1 MSTPPQPVGPEAM
14 SALEVGRLARRL
26 GRWSEFLAF
35 EEAQVARREVR
46 TGCPLSDR
54 QLEVFGLLATG
65 EMASLK
71 DVARRLGIDLK
82 TVHNHVGA
90 AARACGTSGTTQTLV
105 VALQQGWVSLA
116 PPADAEAA

>member
-1 MSTPPQPVGPEAM
+1 V
-14 SALEVGRLARRL
+14 R
-26 GRWSEFLAF
+26 GRWSASTAF
-35 EEAQVARREVR
+35 EGAQVARRELR
-46 TGCPLSDR
+46 SGCPLSVR
-54 QLEVFGLLATG
+54 QLEIFGLLATG

-90 AARACGTSGTTQTLV
+90 ASRACGTSGTTQTLV
-105 VALQQGWVSLA
+105 CALREGWVSLG

>member
-1 MSTPPQPVGPEAM
+1 VSTPPLPVGPM

-105 VALQQGWVSLA
+105 HVLQQGWVSLS